1 MANVQYIE
9 LNPYSHIGKRPET
22 QYLCRSP
29 KVNTMPLDLQTIDER
44 LAKAK
49 EEADFWE
56 KARAI
61 LADPRLQ
68 AMTGAKPADPRPRPI
83 THSQPPMATAMP
95 RAYGELQTHVY
106 EALPEPDAGLYHR
119 VTTQQIVESLL
130 ERKYVFIAK
139 EPTIAVNGALIAME
153 GKQLVEWAGKRG
165 NAKLWRKKR
174 LRGEAALQMEEPAEA
189 GS

>member
-1 MANVQYIE
+1 
-9 LNPYSHIGKRPET
+9 
-22 QYLCRSP
+22 
-29 KVNTMPLDLQTIDER
+29 MPLDLQTIDER

-68 AMTGAKPADPRPRPI
+68 AMTGTKPADPQPRPV
-83 THSQPPMATAMP
+83 THSQPPASTATP
-95 RAYGELQTHVY
+95 RAYGELQSHVY
-106 EALPEPDAGLYHR
+106 DALPEPDAGLHFR
-119 VTTQQIVESLL
+119 VTTQQIVDRLREQ
-130 ERKYVFIAK
+130 KYVFIAK

-153 GKQLVEWAGKRG
+153 GKQLVEWSGKRG

-174 LRGEAALQMEEPAEA
+174 PKAEFALQMEEPAEA